1 MIAQPTAS
9 EIRMK
14 EQMRDI
20 YRALTTSGFPG
31 LINKSVAK
39 EEREIEELLS
49 DYFQPTPNREA
60 LI

>member
-1 MIAQPTAS
+1 
-9 EIRMK
+9 
-14 EQMRDI
+14 MRDI
-20 YRALTTSGFPG
+20 YRALTTCGFPG